1 MLKVPIGP
9 NRLPRGSRLRSRKTL
24 IHFATGGLG
33 HFLTR
38 LGRSI
43 DFSQDAG
50 WDLGVVTEY
59 HQPLGKLSFHE
70 VFLSSPPIRRW
81 SELEVNSRRFNIETL
96 RPDVEYRRGNG
107 AIVTIRDVVDHRVFP
122 AQLPPKMVG
131 HNLAFT
137 TGDPEP
143 GLSKF
148 RRNAGWLTAISS
160 LSLVADFSE
169 AVVDRLTRL
178 QAPYIGVHFRNSD
191 RLGDFNGTIQTL
203 RQRIGETQINDV
215 WWCTDDASSVGA
227 AIDAIPSARFYS
239 SQTFSLGNRV
249 NLHNGLRGDDSIN
262 HLKNTFADLL
272 TLCAA
277 DEYIP
282 ASRSGW
288 NSLVPLMRE
297 AKDSSARF
305 FGLTTP

>member
-1 MLKVPIGP
+1 MVEIPIGS
-9 NRLPRGSRLRSRKTL
+9 NRLPRGSRLGPRKTL

-59 HQPLGKLSFHE
+59 HQPLGKLSFQE
-70 VFLSSPPIRRW
+70 IFLSSPPIRGW
-81 SELEVNSRRFNIETL
+81 SELEVKGRRFNIENL
-96 RPDVEYRRGNG
+96 RPDVGYRAGKG
-107 AIVTIRDVVDHRVFP
+107 GVATIRDVAGHRVFP

-131 HNLAFT
+131 YNIAFT

-148 RRNAGWLTAISS
+148 RRDAGWLTAISS
-160 LSLVADFSE
+160 LSLVADFSD
-169 AVVDRLTRL
+169 AVVDRVTRL
-178 QAPYIGVHFRNSD
+178 QAPFIGVHFRNSD
-191 RLGDFNGTIQTL
+191 RLGDFGGTIQTL

-215 WWCTDDASSVGA
+215 WWCTDDHRSVAA
-227 AIDAIPSARFYS
+227 AINAIPSARFYS
-239 SQTFSLGNRV
+239 SQTFALGNRIS
-249 NLHNGLRGDDSIN
+249 LHSGLRGDDSIN
-262 HLKNTFADLL
+262 HLKNTFADLF

-288 NSLVPLMRE
+288 NSLVPLMRQ